1 MTERSSNG
9 DENWDV
15 VVLGSGVAGLCAAIA
30 ASDTGAK
37 TLLLEASSTMGGTA
51 SWSGGALWVPA
62 NRHLLAA
69 GGKDSVDEAFK
80 YARACIGE
88 NAEDPAVQQYL
99 KRADEIVAYLE
110 SSTPLE
116 LEVGTMPDYQGNLP
130 GGYYEVGTSR
140 SLAPRIFN
148 LNRLGTHQALLRRSP
163 YGTMPFGFSEFSAIG
178 GVLHPERIDAQLF
191 QQRLE
196 EGYVG
201 WGEALSGSLLLAVLE
216 RQIEWRLNTRGERCR
231 RVGDGFVLE
240 VKQGEHESSLFTTTL
255 ILACGGYEWDPD
267 LLEENFPAVNF
278 VPSTVPDNR
287 GDAWR
292 IAKTQGADIGNQG
305 CCWGWPAYC
314 IPGEYTDEGAPLVRT
329 ALFER
334 TLPHMIIINS
344 RGERFVDES
353 LPYHAILK
361 ALLVKDDNGR
371 FVNQPAFHV
380 FDAQYREKYAFGP
393 VTSGAA
399 LPDWVNSAA
408 TPSEL
413 ARLIGVDAEGFE
425 ATLERFNKDVLN
437 EGRDT
442 VFNRGEHPYGRFWG
456 DDENA
461 SGPNL
466 GTLAKPPYH
475 AVPVVPSMIGTCGGP
490 RIDEN
495 GRVVD
500 SDQAV
505 IPGLY
510 AAGNATAAISG
521 TAYFGPGGTIGPA
534 MVFGVLAGRSA
545 AEEATG
551 NSGRAAKSG

>member
-1 MTERSSNG
+1 MAERGSNK

-30 ASDTGAK
+30 ASDAGAK
-37 TLLLEASSTMGGTA
+37 TLLLEASATMGGTA

-69 GGKDSVDEAFK
+69 GGKDSIDAAVK

-99 KRADEIVAYLE
+99 KRADEVVAYLE

-116 LEVGTMPDYQGNLP
+116 LEVGTMPDYQGGLP
-130 GGYYEVGTSR
+130 GGYYEEGTSR

-148 LNRLGTHQALLRRSP
+148 LNRLGPHQALLRRSP

-201 WGEALSGSLLLAVLE
+201 WGEALSASLLLAVLE
-216 RQIEWRLNTRGERCR
+216 RQIEWRINTRGARCR
-231 RVGDGFVLE
+231 RLADGFVLE
-240 VKQGEHESSLFTTTL
+240 VEQDGQESSVFTASL
-255 ILACGGYEWDPD
+255 ILACGGYEWDAE
-267 LLEENFPAVNF
+267 LLQENFPGVNF

-292 IAKTQGADIGNQG
+292 IAETQGADIRNRGH
-305 CCWGWPAYC
+305 CWGWPAYC

-361 ALLVKDDNGR
+361 ALLAKDNHGS

-393 VTSGAA
+393 VVSGSS
-399 LPDWVNSAA
+399 LPDWVPSAA
-408 TPSEL
+408 TPAEL
-413 ARLIGVDAEGFE
+413 ASLIGVDAEGFE
-425 ATLERFNKDVLN
+425 ATLDRFNSDVVN

-456 DDENA
+456 DDDSA

-466 GTLAKPPYH
+466 GTIAEPPYH
-475 AVPVVPSMIGTCGGP
+475 AVPMVPSMIGTCGGP

-495 GRVVD
+495 GRVIG

-510 AAGNATAAISG
+510 AAGNATAAVSG

-551 NSGRAAKSG
+551 NSDRDAGSG